1 MQKPVKVLGKTI
13 VPGPAKTS
21 ADKQC
26 VHSILGMDAR
36 RAIPPE
42 KVGIGQFFGYSV
54 NSPAG
59 NLCSFGNKLAKL
71 GNAIAISN
79 LKLSITDP
87 LTH

>member
-26 VHSILGMDAR
+26 VHSILGMDE
-36 RAIPPE
+36 PFLLK

-59 NLCSFGNKLAKL
+59 NLHVCIHFLE
-71 GNAIAISN
+71 
-79 LKLSITDP
+79 
-87 LTH
+87 

>member
-26 VHSILGMDAR
+26 VHSILGMDAS

-42 KVGIGQFFGYSV
+42 KVGIGQGGLMC
-54 NSPAG
+54 G
-59 NLCSFGNKLAKL
+59 NRGIIFLDSEG
-71 GNAIAISN
+71 SYR
-79 LKLSITDP
+79 
-87 LTH
+87 